1 MRKAPRVSD
10 PASVMSVGFP
20 LQAGD
25 VAVERQMVADEL
37 PGLAVCRWTDH
48 HPVGR
53 TVVGVDVLLDAH
65 DLPALLDERPQL
77 LQDRI
82 VAPTRHRSS
91 SFYVSSYVSKAR
103 RISRAS
109 AAAPSG
115 SPLST
120 RFMMALPTITPSAT
134 LAAAAACSPLEIPMP
149 SRTGSRVCGR
159 MRTTTA
165 SAAPP
170 RVACSPVT
178 PRRDTAYTKP
188 PEPLDRTAARSSGV
202 VGAII
207 CTSAI
212 PRWASS
218 ARSAADSSKG
228 RSGTII
234 PVAPAWCSAS

>member
-1 MRKAPRVSD
+1 MRQVP
-10 PASVMSVGFP
+10 PASVTLIGFP
-20 LQAGD
+20 LEAGD
-25 VAVERQMVADEL
+25 VAVKRQVVADEL
-37 PGLAVCRWTDH
+37 PRLAVCRRADH
-48 HPVGR
+48 HPVGGA
-53 TVVGVDVLLDAH
+53 VVGVDVFLDAH
-65 DLPALLDERPQL
+65 DLPAVLDERPQL

-82 VAPTRHRSS
+82 VAPTRQARLLS
-91 SFYVSSYVSKAR
+91 VSSYVSRAR

-134 LAAAAACSPLEIPMP
+134 FAAAAACSPLEIPTP
-149 SRTGSRVCGR
+149 SSTGRRVWGR
-159 MRTTTA
+159 IRTTTA

-170 RVACSPVT
+170 SVACSPVT

-207 CTSAI
+207 CTRAI
-212 PRWASS
+212 PRCAASP
-218 ARSAADSSKG
+218 RSAADSSNG

-234 PVAPAWCSAS
+234 PVAPA